1 MLTFKSYLTEA
12 TGKGLT
18 IFDIDE
24 TMFITKAKVHVVKN
38 GKVIKKLDNQE
49 FNAYKKKPGEDYDFG
64 EFKNAEVFNRTSTP
78 IARMINKVKAILK
91 NATRAGSKVIIIT
104 ARPNFDNK
112 KIFLDTF
119 RKQGIDIDK
128 IYIERAGNLG
138 GGPAADNKKVILKK
152 YLDQKIYKRIRLFDD
167 AMSNLKMW
175 QSLGFALQFALGIKG
190 MPLYGKDIEYSV
202 YICSGLL
209 LFGLLCLSFVLADD
223 RRSGN
228 GN

>member
-1 MLTFKSYLTEA
+1 MINFKKYLEEA

-167 AMSNLKMW
+167 AISNLKMFL
-175 QSLGFALQFALGIKG
+175 SLQ
-190 MPLYGKDIEYSV
+190 KDYPDVSFEAFLAKENGSV
-202 YICSGLL
+202 SR
-209 LFGLLCLSFVLADD
+209 V
-223 RRSGN
+223 R
-228 GN
+228 

>member
-1 MLTFKSYLTEA
+1 MINFKKYLEEA

-167 AMSNLKMW
+167 AMSNLKMFL
-175 QSLGFALQFALGIKG
+175 SLQ
-190 MPLYGKDIEYSV
+190 KDYPDVSFEAFLAKENGSV
-202 YICSGLL
+202 SR
-209 LFGLLCLSFVLADD
+209 V
-223 RRSGN
+223 R
-228 GN
+228 

>member
-1 MLTFKSYLTEA
+1 MKNFITYLEEQS
-12 TGKGLT
+12 GKGLT

-24 TMFITKAKVHVVKN
+24 TMFITKAKVKVVKN
-38 GKVIKKLDNQE
+38 GKVIKKLDNQQ
-49 FNAYKKKPGEDYDFG
+49 FNTYKKKAGEEYDFG

-91 NATRAGSKVIIIT
+91 NATRKGSKVIIVT

-128 IYIERAGNLG
+128 IYVERAGNLG
-138 GGPAADNKKVILKK
+138 GGPAADNKKVIFKK

-167 AMSNLKMW
+167 AMSNLKMFL
-175 QSLGFALQFALGIKG
+175 SLQ
-190 MPLYGKDIEYSV
+190 KDYPDVSFEAFLAKENGSV
-202 YICSGLL
+202 SR
-209 LFGLLCLSFVLADD
+209 V
-223 RRSGN
+223 R
-228 GN
+228 